1 MEDDDVPKLK
11 PVTDEA
17 IGALVRAMRTERGI
31 SQPDLAKALDVS
43 PAMVQH
49 YETGRNP
56 LTVVKLVKV
65 AIALKCTTLE
75 LIP

>member
-1 MEDDDVPKLK
+1 VPPKRK
-11 PVTDEA
+11 PVTDEE

-56 LTVVKLVKV
+56 LTVVKLVT
-65 AIALKCTTLE
+65 IAMFLKCKTLD